1 MNKRLKKEL
10 KRVLSG
16 RTIMDNNGVLMAL
29 PEGHRML
36 FQGVLSGWGSVQF
49 WGVAVQEYCF
59 KLADDGGEA
68 YEIVLAAMQ
77 ALGRMV
83 YLEQRDTALCC
94 IRRYAMSRPVVLA
107 AIHEGDGLVR
117 LSLYTGKG
125 AVAKMIQRRA
135 LQDFCRAL
143 PEGLANPVP
152 VAVKSQIEVQTEQAA
167 ERKKTRKERK
177 AEKALQ
183 ALYAEQAKQAE
194 QVKGK
199 REM

>member
-1 MNKRLKKEL
+1 MNKQLKREL
-10 KRVLSG
+10 KNILSG
-16 RTIMDNNGVLMAL
+16 RTIMDNNGMLMAL
-29 PEGHRML
+29 PEGHRMV
-36 FQGVLSGWGSVQF
+36 FQGVLNGWSSVRI

-59 KLADDGGEA
+59 QLADDGGAA
-68 YEIVLAAMQ
+68 YEIVLSAMQ
-77 ALGRMV
+77 ALGRLV

-125 AVAKMIQRRA
+125 AVAKMIQHRA

-152 VAVKSQIEVQTEQAA
+152 VAVKRHVEVQKEQAI
-167 ERKKTRKERK
+167 ERKKTRKERR